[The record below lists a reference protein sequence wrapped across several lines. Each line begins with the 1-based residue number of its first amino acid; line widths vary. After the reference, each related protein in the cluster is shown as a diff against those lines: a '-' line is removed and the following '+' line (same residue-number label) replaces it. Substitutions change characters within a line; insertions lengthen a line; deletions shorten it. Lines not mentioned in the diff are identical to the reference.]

1 MQAEV
6 FDIWHNKDRWTIDKQ
21 NIAFFFILFEYFW
34 ENFFSLTLY
43 LAIIVVVDIMQ

>member
-6 FDIWHNKDRWTIDKQ
+6 FDIWHNLDRWTTDKQ
-21 NIAFFFILFEYFW
+21 NIAFFFILFKYFW